1 MDKYICRMRREALGR
16 KIGEGALAF
25 IPGGESKTRN
35 SDVHFPF
42 RQESD
47 MLYLSGWNEPDSL
60 LIIVGGKA
68 PRSIFFCAPKDPDHE
83 LWVGKRYGPE
93 GAVREFGLDEAYANF
108 PTPPAIARIATLLSG
123 ARHVFAPPS
132 PPYGRSLFL
141 LQSILKEHE
150 VGSPETKFSTLSSV
164 LGEHRLIK
172 DDHEIELLRKACM
185 ISAIAHRNILRLVRP
200 GMNECELE
208 AEITYR
214 FRKAGG
220 DPLHAYPPIVAAGI
234 NACTLHYTENKA
246 VMNDGDL
253 VLVDAGCEIEG
264 YASDITRTFPVN
276 GTFSPA
282 QREVYAIVL
291 AAQKAAI
298 EKAVVGNTVHAVHQA
313 AKDVITRGL
322 IDLGL
327 LKGARGK
334 GVYLAL
340 KSCERFFPHGTSHFL
355 GLDVHDVG
363 DYKNNK
369 KHEHMRMLEPGM
381 VITVEPGIY
390 IPPSPDIP
398 PMYWNIGIRI
408 EDDVLITSGAPCIL
422 TAEAPKEVAEIEAN
436 MKREILP
443 QFT

>member
-1 MDKYICRMRREALGR
+1 MDKYVCRMRRERLGR
-16 KIGEGALAF
+16 AIGDGALAF
-25 IPGGESKTRN
+25 IPGAENKTRN
-35 SDVHFPF
+35 SDVDFPF

-60 LIIVGGKA
+60 LVIIGGIV
-68 PRSIFFCAPKDPDHE
+68 PRSILFCAPKDPEQE
-83 LWVGKRYGPE
+83 LWTGKRYGPE
-93 GAVREFGLDEAYANF
+93 GAVSEFGFDEACANS
-108 PTPPAIARIATLLSG
+108 PATPVIARIATLLSS
-123 ARHVFAPPS
+123 AQEVFS
-132 PPYGRSLFL
+132 PPQSSGRSLFL
-141 LQSILKEHE
+141 LRDILKEHE
-150 VGSPETKFSTLSSV
+150 QSSPETKFSSLSV

-172 DDHEIELLRKACM
+172 DDHEIELIRKACM
-185 ISAIAHRNILRLVRP
+185 ISAIAHRNILRIVRP

-234 NACTLHYTENKA
+234 HACTLHYTENNTF
-246 VMNDGDL
+246 MNDGDL

-276 GTFSPA
+276 GRFSPA

-298 EKAVVGNTVHAVHQA
+298 EKAVVGNTLHAVHRA
-313 AKDVITRGL
+313 ATDVITRGL
-322 IDLGL
+322 IDLRL

-334 GVYLAL
+334 GFYLAL
-340 KSCERFFPHGTSHFL
+340 RSCKRFFPHGTSHFL

-363 DYKNNK
+363 DYKNNN
-369 KHEHMRMLEPGM
+369 KHEHMRTLEPGM

-390 IPPSPDIP
+390 IPPAPDIP
-398 PMYWNIGIRI
+398 PLYWNIGIRI
-408 EDDVLITSGAPCIL
+408 EDDVLITSGGPQIL
-422 TAEAPKEVAEIEAN
+422 TAEAPKEIAEIEAN
-436 MKREILP
+436 MRHGDVP